1 MQYDIDPEASGQII
15 ESAVSIIDDL
25 KIAIGEADSAI
36 STTGTALQYSPKSQS
51 AMNPYLED
59 IVKGSVKAS
68 QGTAY
73 NTINCTIEAL
83 TSYCQGD
90 ATMSSN
96 SGSASASIGA
106 TDMPG
111 GTANGS

>member
-1 MQYDIDPEASGQII
+1 M
-15 ESAVSIIDDL
+15 
-25 KIAIGEADSAI
+25 
-36 STTGTALQYSPKSQS
+36 T
-51 AMNPYLED
+51 PYLQD
-59 IVKGSVKAS
+59 FVKWSVKAS
-68 QGTAY
+68 QGTAP

-111 GTANGS
+111 GAANGS